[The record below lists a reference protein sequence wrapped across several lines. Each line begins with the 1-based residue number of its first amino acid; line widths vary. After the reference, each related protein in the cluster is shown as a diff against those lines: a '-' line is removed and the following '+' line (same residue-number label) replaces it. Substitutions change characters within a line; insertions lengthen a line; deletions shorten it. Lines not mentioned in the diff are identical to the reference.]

1 MFLGCENMDLLF
13 IYLLITVLI
22 FCGLVAFYMVIYNKF
37 QESII
42 RINEAESNI
51 DTLLRNK
58 YDALNK
64 AMAIIKGNVKIEK
77 EIFEDI
83 IKLRSRKISNFELD
97 RQLVL
102 ATNEFTS
109 LKTEYKELEKRE
121 KKKKISVSLREID
134 DKLDTLKKYY
144 DKNITKYN
152 KLVRTFPNNIVALIC
167 KYEEKL
173 FYDKKNMSD
182 EDYNDFKL

>member
-1 MFLGCENMDLLF
+1 MFLGCDNIDLLF
-13 IYLLITVLI
+13 IYLLITVFI
-22 FCGLVAFYMVIYNKF
+22 ICSLVAFYMVIYNKF

-42 RINEAESNI
+42 RINEAEANI
-51 DTLLRNK
+51 DTLLRSK
-58 YDALNK
+58 YDDLNK

-109 LKTEYKELEKRE
+109 LKTEYKELEKSE
-121 KKKKISVSLREID
+121 EIKKISASLKEID

-173 FYDKKNMSD
+173 FYDKKDMSD
-182 EDYNDFKL
+182 DDYNDFKL

>member
-1 MFLGCENMDLLF
+1 MDNITLGQVAIALAFLVGLIGSIEF
-13 IYLLITVLI
+13 IYVRLKKAI
-22 FCGLVAFYMVIYNKF
+22 NK
-37 QESII
+37 
-42 RINEAESNI
+42 
-51 DTLLRNK
+51 TLEPMNK
-58 YDALNK
+58 
-64 AMAIIKGNVKIEK
+64 
-77 EIFEDI
+77 
-83 IKLRSRKISNFELD
+83 KISNFELD

-109 LKTEYKELEKRE
+109 LKTEYKELEKSE
-121 KKKKISVSLREID
+121 EIKKISVSLREID

-173 FYDKKNMSD
+173 FYDKKNMND
-182 EDYNDFKL
+182 DDYNDFKL